1 MKFLDFFIKGFG
13 IYENV
18 EVKGLSSGMNLY
30 IGENEAGKSTL
41 LSFIRDVLF
50 GFETG
55 RSQYNSY
62 KPLGNAEHGG
72 RISLVTD
79 RDQKKYVIE
88 RGPGRA
94 TGNAVVTLPDGTHK
108 GEEVIP
114 ELLPGITKDVY
125 RSIYGFSLDE
135 LQDIGSLS
143 GSDVSNRIYSYGVG
157 AGPVSPVDVEGKL
170 TAKMETF
177 YKPGGSRPEV
187 NTLFSE
193 IAAVEENIKNLSKQ
207 TEEYF
212 ASKNKMPALD
222 DEIESLEKNIANVQE
237 QINLLEKLQNAWIK
251 WEEINRSND
260 ELANIPLIDS
270 FPEDGV
276 GRYNRCKE
284 NIAKSTDN
292 LNRLNREIASI
303 RDELSQLK
311 IERQLID
318 AKAEIVSILQSREH
332 YEKAK
337 TDLPVIKSEED
348 HARQELSILL
358 NNCGPG
364 WTEARALSFDISL
377 IAKEQINQMGKQLDQ
392 SERDLEAAKNR
403 LEIANVNL
411 SALEK
416 DANDKEA
423 KLKSAESST
432 ISPQKLA
439 EMGDAVRLARQNII
453 TLERINFKK
462 DATANRVKELEDER
476 DSKEH
481 SVKSGAN
488 SIVPVLS
495 AIFAAICII
504 AGIAFFRSSS
514 ILSVLLIVIGV
525 VVLGAG
531 LYFYRQLKNQQ
542 AHVYF
547 ELESLNGRIQNGSK
561 DIEESQAQISREQES
576 IRKCSQMLNI
586 AINTMQDVD
595 HAEGNLQ
602 AEHDKSTRLDM
613 ARNSYEDIQKAVNAA
628 KNEVERCRAQR
639 TQCQM
644 SYEDNLRKWKLWL
657 EDKNLPA
664 SLSMDGVKEL
674 MRTIEAIR
682 DKINQAQEKANRVQQ
697 MNNTVSDN
705 EEKIRKL
712 LSDCGRDVPET
723 SLLIPALLKL
733 QDDVEVAEANMQ
745 KQASME
751 KDVNRLVGERFD
763 TENELQR
770 YRDEANELMLIAG
783 AADENEFHVRNKHF
797 LRREELK
804 AVLQNCNGNLKLIA
818 GKMGTDELKSK
829 LSATDKNTI
838 EQSLQSLNEK
848 LKEQRKKCDEKLQER
863 GECKKSI
870 EQLEKSDEQSI
881 EQSKKEA
888 LYARLNNAASEWAA
902 LAICR
907 ALLEKTRERYEKERQ
922 PKVIQSASDII
933 KRMTNGVYIRVLSP
947 LGQQRF
953 EMETSSE
960 ERKEVGVLSRGTRE
974 QLYLAIRFGLIK
986 EYSGEPLPVIMD
998 DILVNFDPKRV
1009 MEAAKSILEL
1019 SETHQV
1025 LFFTCHPEI
1034 KDLFLGL
1041 NSQIPLYNVRQG
1053 KILAN

>member
-1 MKFLDFFIKGFG
+1 
-13 IYENV
+13 
-18 EVKGLSSGMNLY
+18 
-30 IGENEAGKSTL
+30 
-41 LSFIRDVLF
+41 
-50 GFETG
+50 
-55 RSQYNSY
+55 
-62 KPLGNAEHGG
+62 
-72 RISLVTD
+72 
-79 RDQKKYVIE
+79 
-88 RGPGRA
+88 
-94 TGNAVVTLPDGTHK
+94 
-108 GEEVIP
+108 
-114 ELLPGITKDVY
+114 
-125 RSIYGFSLDE
+125 
-135 LQDIGSLS
+135 
-143 GSDVSNRIYSYGVG
+143 
-157 AGPVSPVDVEGKL
+157 
-170 TAKMETF
+170 
-177 YKPGGSRPEV
+177 
-187 NTLFSE
+187 
-193 IAAVEENIKNLSKQ
+193 
-207 TEEYF
+207 
-212 ASKNKMPALD
+212 
-222 DEIESLEKNIANVQE
+222 
-237 QINLLEKLQNAWIK
+237 
-251 WEEINRSND
+251 
-260 ELANIPLIDS
+260 
-270 FPEDGV
+270 
-276 GRYNRCKE
+276 
-284 NIAKSTDN
+284 
-292 LNRLNREIASI
+292 
-303 RDELSQLK
+303 
-311 IERQLID
+311 
-318 AKAEIVSILQSREH
+318 
-332 YEKAK
+332 
-337 TDLPVIKSEED
+337 
-348 HARQELSILL
+348 
-358 NNCGPG
+358 
-364 WTEARALSFDISL
+364 
-377 IAKEQINQMGKQLDQ
+377 
-392 SERDLEAAKNR
+392 
-403 LEIANVNL
+403 
-411 SALEK
+411 
-416 DANDKEA
+416 
-423 KLKSAESST
+423 
-432 ISPQKLA
+432 
-439 EMGDAVRLARQNII
+439 
-453 TLERINFKK
+453 
-462 DATANRVKELEDER
+462 
-476 DSKEH
+476 
-481 SVKSGAN
+481 
-488 SIVPVLS
+488 
-495 AIFAAICII
+495 
-504 AGIAFFRSSS
+504 
-514 ILSVLLIVIGV
+514 